1 MNFTQVGPL
10 QPREMLLTRRKYI
23 HTVFTFVTA
32 ALLRVDSER
41 AARHADVLNTAVNCN
56 MGDWPTVEALMTA
69 LEGESSDTAWKSA
82 IRVIAH
88 WSKVAHE
95 ITAAVSRVEAAH
107 ALLVL
112 SSQNLGDATGAIKG
126 TIQVSV
132 PQPWGYKAD
141 REAMHQRLV
150 AGAREYTVDRD
161 AMHRRLVA
169 GRMQPPPPATRQQF
183 NARYHNP
190 QPFRAK

>member
-10 QPREMLLTRRKYI
+10 QPKEMLLTREKYVR
-23 HTVFTFVTA
+23 TVATFVTA
-32 ALLRVDSER
+32 ALARVDSKR
-41 AARHADVLNTAVNCN
+41 AALHADVLNTAVNCN
-56 MGDWPTVEALMTA
+56 MGDWSTVEALMTA
-69 LEGESSDTAWKSA
+69 LEGESSDAAWKSA

-95 ITAAVSRVEAAH
+95 ITAAVSQVEAAQV
-107 ALLVL
+107 LLVL

-126 TIQVSV
+126 AMKVSV

-150 AGAREYTVDRD
+150 AGAREYTVDRE

-169 GRMQPPPPATRQQF
+169 GRMQSPPVR
-183 NARYHNP
+183 
-190 QPFRAK
+190 RANS